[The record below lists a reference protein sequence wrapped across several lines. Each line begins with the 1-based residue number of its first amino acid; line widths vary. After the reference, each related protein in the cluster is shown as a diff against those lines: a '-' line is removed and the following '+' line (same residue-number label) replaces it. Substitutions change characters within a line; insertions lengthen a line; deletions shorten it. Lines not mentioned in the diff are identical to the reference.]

1 MKRGIFKIAL
11 AIPFVLTLV
20 SCREDKEVKDYS
32 ARVEKDYLYN
42 SSLDSALTTEKYKNY
57 YKEEF
62 VNQWVHKKL
71 LFNEAVKN
79 GILDE
84 DEYKKAIADIK
95 EEAAVALYIKKLND
109 EFDLSY
115 NEDDL
120 KEFFR
125 ESAEEFRCGDDAY
138 VYNEIR
144 FVSYDKAIQFRQTLL
159 ESGWDHTIQ
168 VFKGDPTIR
177 AVAPKRFLFG
187 NQIQPFEIY
196 KIVVNMQAND
206 VSILTET
213 EPGVFT
219 IVQLVKSFQKDSVPD
234 FEYITGLVR
243 DRYLMQKRKQLF
255 DEAIQNLYSKYDI
268 EIKKDK

>member
-1 MKRGIFKIAL
+1 MHGIKNSILTAL
-11 AIPFVLTLV
+11 PFILLLA
-20 SCREDKEVKDYS
+20 SCKEEKEVKDYS

-42 SSLDSALTTEKYKNY
+42 STLDSALTTEKYKNL

-62 VNQWVHKKL
+62 VNRWVHDRL
-71 LFNEAVKN
+71 LYNEAVKN
-79 GILDE
+79 GILDDE
-84 DEYKKAIADIK
+84 EYKKIVAAIK
-95 EEAAVALYIKKLND
+95 EEAAIALYIKKLND
-109 EFDLSY
+109 EFDLSF

-120 KEFFR
+120 KDFYR
-125 ESAEEFRCGDDAY
+125 ESAEEFRCGDDAF

-144 FVSYDKAIQFRQTLL
+144 FVSFDKAVQFRQVLM
-159 ESGWDHTIQ
+159 ENGWDKALQ

-177 AVAPKRFLFG
+177 SLSPNRFLFG

-196 KIVVNMQAND
+196 KIVVNMQAGD

-219 IVQLVKSFQKDSVPD
+219 IVQLVKSFPKDSVPD
-234 FEYITGLVR
+234 FEYITDLVK
-243 DRYLMQKRKQLF
+243 DRFLMQKRKILL
-255 DEAIQNLYSKYDI
+255 DEAVQKLYSKYDI